1 LVFVSKKD
9 LWMGI
14 IVWSLI
20 TLFTWISYQLIFVS
34 YDIAGMTF
42 MVLMI
47 YLLCTIWFN
56 THYKIEDDTL
66 RISYGP
72 YRKIIHI
79 RDINSIRYTTN
90 PFVAPAL
97 SMHRVEISY
106 GKYGTTS
113 ISPQDKKAFIQQL
126 QAVNSQIQIRT

>member
-1 LVFVSKKD
+1 LVFISKKD

-14 IVWSLI
+14 IVWSLNA
-20 TLFTWISYQLIFVS
+20 LFTWISYQLIFVNF
-34 YDIAGMTF
+34 DIVGITF

-56 THYKIEDDTL
+56 TRYKIEKDTL
-66 RISYGP
+66 KISYGP
-72 YRKIIHI
+72 YIKIIQI
-79 RDINSIRYTTN
+79 QDINLIRYTTN

-106 GKYGTTS
+106 GKYETIS
-113 ISPQDKKAFIQQL
+113 ISPQDKKTFIQQL
-126 QAVNSQIQIRT
+126 QAVNPQIQIRA

>member
-1 LVFVSKKD
+1 
-9 LWMGI
+9 
-14 IVWSLI
+14 
-20 TLFTWISYQLIFVS
+20 
-34 YDIAGMTF
+34 

-47 YLLCTIWFN
+47 YLLCTIWFH
-56 THYKIEDDTL
+56 TRYKIEEDTL
-66 RISYGP
+66 QISYGP

-79 RDINSIRYTTN
+79 RDISSIRYTTN

-106 GKYGTTS
+106 CKYGTIS

>member
-14 IVWSLI
+14 IVWSLN

-34 YDIAGMTF
+34 YDIAGITF

-56 THYKIEDDTL
+56 TRYKIEEDTL
-66 RISYGP
+66 KISYGP

-79 RDINSIRYTTN
+79 GDINSIRYTTN

-106 GKYGTTS
+106 CKYGTIS